1 MKKCLGPSPNKGSL
15 FNFGADF
22 LEQHSTNIDC
32 KAQGAEVLFFNLVI
46 FFLALCGYFRR
57 IRLSIVNSYNS
68 IKILY
73 YYVGMF
79 VLFMTFV
86 QQFFVISRT
95 LLAPKLCGGTFR
107 DDTVIG

>member
-15 FNFGADF
+15 FNFGADLIS

-57 IRLSIVNSYNS
+57 IRLSIVNSNNS

-73 YYVGMF
+73 YVGML
-79 VLFMTFV
+79 VPSMTFV

-95 LLAPKLCGGTFR
+95 LLAPKFVWRHLS
-107 DDTVIG
+107 

>member
-15 FNFGADF
+15 FNFGADLIS

-32 KAQGAEVLFFNLVI
+32 KAQGAEVLFFNLFI

-57 IRLSIVNSYNS
+57 IRLSIVNSNNS

-73 YYVGMF
+73 YVGML
-79 VLFMTFV
+79 VPSMTFV

-95 LLAPKLCGGTFR
+95 LLAPKFVWRHLS
-107 DDTVIG
+107 

>member
-15 FNFGADF
+15 FNFGADLIS

-57 IRLSIVNSYNS
+57 IRLSIVNSNNS
-68 IKILY
+68 IKILC
-73 YYVGMF
+73 YYVGMLVLCSSSLLCHAVLLKLLCVEEPF
-79 VLFMTFV
+79 VTS
-86 QQFFVISRT
+86 Q
-95 LLAPKLCGGTFR
+95 
-107 DDTVIG
+107 

>member
-46 FFLALCGYFRR
+46 FFLALCGYFRP
-57 IRLSIVNSYNS
+57 IRLSIVNSNNS

-73 YYVGMF
+73 YVGML
-79 VLFMTFV
+79 VPSMTFV

-95 LLAPKLCGGTFR
+95 LLAPKFVWRHLS
-107 DDTVIG
+107 